1 MSGNIQGMVVGFV
14 IALVGIVLYG
24 EYAGAADGLYRE
36 FVDSCEVSGQ
46 SVLKGTVT
54 ANTLAEPA
62 VGTVLNAAADG
73 DGCQFTGTFTA
84 AAVVTIVGENGQ
96 TLGTTTVGEA
106 AVTTIPITGGIWT
119 PVPEQLER
127 FASLNRLMAE
137 IIPLLV
143 VVGFVSTA
151 YLVTGRINQGS
162 ESIGNAIK
170 NEIGALVLSLV
181 GIYLLPVF
189 TDFVVEA
196 ASTNDGGLSVTGRF
210 GSLGDLIFSI
220 LPLLLTV
227 GIATLMTRK
236 AMGANKMR
244 SGTHSAQTAG

>member
-46 SVLKGTVT
+46 TVLKGTVT
-54 ANTLAEPA
+54 VTTGVPAE
-62 VGTVLNAAADG
+62 GTVLNVTETAAG
-73 DGCQFTGTFTA
+73 KGCHFAGSGFTA
-84 AAVVTIVGENGQ
+84 AGVTVVGENGQ
-96 TLGTTTVGEA
+96 TLPTAEA
-106 AVTTIPITGGIWT
+106 TATSIVITGGVWS

-189 TDFVVEA
+189 TDFVVDA
-196 ASTNDGGLSVTGRF
+196 ASTNDGGLTVTGRF

-227 GIATLMTRK
+227 GIATLMTHK

-244 SGTHSAQTAG
+244 SGQHQAQMSG

>member
-36 FVDSCEVSGQ
+36 FVDSCEVGGQ
-46 SVLKGTVT
+46 TVLKGTVET
-54 ANTLAEPA
+54 VGVTGSLTT
-62 VGTVLNAAADG
+62 VGTVLNATKDG
-73 DGCQFTGTFTA
+73 DGCQFALTVA
-84 AAVVTIVGENGQ
+84 AGDSVVRIIGENGQ
-96 TLGTTTVGEA
+96 ALGTTVDG
-106 AVTTIPITGGIWT
+106 TTGLSITGGVWS

-189 TDFVVEA
+189 TDFVVDA
-196 ASTNDGGLSVTGRF
+196 ASTNDGGLTVTGRF

-244 SGTHSAQTAG
+244 TGRHAAQMAG